1 MPLFIRPFNKKKRK
15 KNVLLISIVSIVRL
29 HVYYTY
35 ILSVA
40 SFYYILIKLLL
51 SRLVTM
57 PIKLKGEINSDLNNE
72 RKKCSFDVEEMASWW
87 YGGEQKLTE
96 KRQRGE

>member
-1 MPLFIRPFNKKKRK
+1 
-15 KNVLLISIVSIVRL
+15 
-29 HVYYTY
+29 
-35 ILSVA
+35 
-40 SFYYILIKLLL
+40 
-51 SRLVTM
+51 M

-72 RKKCSFDVEEMASWW
+72 RKKCSFDVEEMARWW